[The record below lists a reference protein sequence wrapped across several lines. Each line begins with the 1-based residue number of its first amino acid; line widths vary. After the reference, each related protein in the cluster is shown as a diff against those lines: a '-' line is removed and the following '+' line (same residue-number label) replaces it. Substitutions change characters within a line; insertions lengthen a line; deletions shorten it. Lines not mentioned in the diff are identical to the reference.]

1 SGSSK
6 LTARA
11 TTARVR
17 MAAPPCARPLAP
29 EGRGGNAGCRRSR
42 RVREMMRPVGCVT
55 PNTGATRPAETAPLD
70 GPPELLIRL
79 APRDGDRRPR
89 AQVTRGF
96 VDLEQLP
103 PDDVRLDRHGVP
115 VRAWRDTCAGSFAD
129 ARCRDSGGRS
139 WSRRPRAPSDG
150 GTRCRCPWT
159 RPDAQAAEGPPRDR

>member
-1 SGSSK
+1 MAYTLRKNRVRRPAPLSWSVLPPAWTVWGKVTPATSFAAAGSGSSK

-29 EGRGGNAGCRRSR
+29 DGRNGNAGCRRSR
-42 RVREMMRPVGCVT
+42 RVREMMRPVGRVT

-79 APRDGDRRPR
+79 EPLDGDRRPR

-115 VRAWRDTCAGSFAD
+115 V
-129 ARCRDSGGRS
+129 
-139 WSRRPRAPSDG
+139 
-150 GTRCRCPWT
+150 
-159 RPDAQAAEGPPRDR
+159 